1 MNLSPALLEH
11 FSRNYMEF
19 IALVQAGVI
28 SRATASNWCRQ
39 IWLHIY
45 GQFYCEAKAA

>member
-1 MNLSPALLEH
+1 MNLSPVLLDH

-19 IALVQAGVI
+19 IALVQAGAI

-39 IWLHIY
+39 IWQHIY
-45 GQFYCEAKAA
+45 EQFYREAKAA